1 MPVFRQ
7 PGPLEELFMDR
18 EELALS
24 GDGLRIGGIATPF
37 RNAGPLLVCIHGGSY
52 TSRYFDIPGAS
63 LLEKAAALGI
73 SAVAL
78 DRPCYG
84 ASAAL
89 NGEDITFR
97 RNAEVLSKAI
107 GELWEAQGSG
117 HSGVVLLG
125 HSIGAAIAMIMS
137 SERQRWPLVG
147 LVISGIG
154 DVLPPGVADVWHS
167 MPAGQPVT
175 LAPEQR
181 AAFMFGPE
189 DTFETSGFTDHLASA
204 SAVPVQELLEVV
216 DRWPGEARE
225 FASKIEVPVYYGVAE
240 HEKLWVLNDETVK
253 EFVSAFSRAPYIES
267 HVERRAG
274 HCLDHHRAGAGFQ
287 LRELAFVLEV

>member
-1 MPVFRQ
+1 MGRQ
-7 PGPLEELFMDR
+7 EIELTR
-18 EELALS
+18 E
-24 GDGLRIGGIATPF
+24 GFKIGGIAAPF
-37 RNAGPLLVCIHGGSY
+37 QKSGPLLVCIHGGSY

-63 LLEKAAALGI
+63 LLDRATANGI
-73 SAVAL
+73 AAVAL
-78 DRPCYG
+78 GRPCYG
-84 ASAAL
+84 ASSAL
-89 NGEDITFR
+89 KGEDVTFR
-97 RNAEVLSKAI
+97 HNADRLSAAI
-107 GELWEAQGSG
+107 DELWKAHGQG

-125 HSIGAAIAMIMS
+125 HSIGGAIAMIIS
-137 SERQRWPLVG
+137 SQRQPWPLLG

-167 MPAGQPVT
+167 MPPGQPVT

-181 AAFMFGPE
+181 AAFMFGAD
-189 DTFETSGFTDHLASA
+189 DTFDPSAFTDHLASA
-204 SAVPVQELLEVV
+204 SPVPVQELLEVV

-240 HEKLWVLNDETVK
+240 HEKLWILNDKTVK
-253 EFVSAFSRAPYIES
+253 EFVSEFSRAPFIES
-267 HVERRAG
+267 HVERGAG

>member
-1 MPVFRQ
+1 MGRQ
-7 PGPLEELFMDR
+7 EIELTR
-18 EELALS
+18 E
-24 GDGLRIGGIATPF
+24 GFKIGGIAAPF
-37 RNAGPLLVCIHGGSY
+37 QKSGPLLVCIHGGSY

-63 LLEKAAALGI
+63 LLDRAEANGI

-84 ASAAL
+84 ASSAL
-89 NGEDITFR
+89 QGEDVTFR
-97 RNAEVLSKAI
+97 HNADRLSAAIDQLWKAH
-107 GELWEAQGSG
+107 GQG

-125 HSIGAAIAMIMS
+125 HSIGGAIAMIIS
-137 SERQRWPLVG
+137 SQRQSWPLLG

-167 MPAGQPVT
+167 MPPGQPVT

-189 DTFETSGFTDHLASA
+189 DTFDPSGFTDHLASA
-204 SAVPVQELLEVV
+204 SPVPVQELLEVV

-225 FASKIEVPVYYGVAE
+225 FASKIEVPVYYGAAE
-240 HEKLWVLNDETVK
+240 HEKLWILNDKTVK

-267 HVERRAG
+267 HVERGAG

-287 LRELAFVLEV
+287 LRELAFVLEL

>member
-1 MPVFRQ
+1 
-7 PGPLEELFMDR
+7 MDR
-18 EELALS
+18 DKIALT
-24 GDGLRIGGIATPF
+24 GDGFSISGIAAPF
-37 RNAGPLLVCIHGGSY
+37 QKSGPLLVCIHGGSY

-63 LLEKAAALGI
+63 LLDRAAANGI

-84 ASAAL
+84 GSSALKGEDVTFRHNADQLSAAV
-89 NGEDITFR
+89 N
-97 RNAEVLSKAI
+97 
-107 GELWEAQGSG
+107 ELWKAHGKN

-125 HSIGAAIAMIMS
+125 HSIGGAIAMIMS
-137 SERQRWPLVG
+137 SQRQPWPLLG

-154 DVLPPGVADVWHS
+154 DALPPGVADVWHS
-167 MPAGQPVT
+167 MPPGQPVT

-189 DTFETSGFTDHLASA
+189 DTFEPSGFTDHLASA

-240 HEKLWVLNDETVK
+240 HEKLWVLNDKTVK

-267 HVERRAG
+267 HVERGAG

>member
-1 MPVFRQ
+1 
-7 PGPLEELFMDR
+7 MDR
-18 EELALS
+18 QEIELT
-24 GDGLRIGGIATPF
+24 GEGFTIRGIAGPF
-37 RNAGPLLVCIHGGSY
+37 QKSGPLLVCLHGGSY

-63 LLEKAAALGI
+63 LLDRAAANGI

-84 ASAAL
+84 ASTAL
-89 NGEDITFR
+89 SGEDVTFR
-97 RNAEVLSKAI
+97 HNADQLGAAI
-107 GELWEAQGSG
+107 DELWKAHGQN

-125 HSIGAAIAMIMS
+125 HSIGGAIAMIIS
-137 SERQRWPLVG
+137 SQRQPWPLLG

-167 MPAGQPVT
+167 MPPGQPVT

-189 DTFETSGFTDHLASA
+189 GTFEPSGFTDHLASA
-204 SAVPVQELLEVV
+204 SPVPVQELLEVV

-240 HEKLWVLNDETVK
+240 HEKLWVLNDKTVK
-253 EFVSAFSRAPYIES
+253 EFISAFSRAPYIES
-267 HVERRAG
+267 HVERGAG